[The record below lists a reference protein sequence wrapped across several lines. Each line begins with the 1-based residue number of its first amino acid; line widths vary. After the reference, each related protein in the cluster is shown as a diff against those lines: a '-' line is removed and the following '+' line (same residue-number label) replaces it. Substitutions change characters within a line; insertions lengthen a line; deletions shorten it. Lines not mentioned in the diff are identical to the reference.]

1 MPYKLITAPT
11 EEPVSLLEAKA
22 HLRVDISDDDMLITA
37 LITAARQFAETE
49 CQRALCTQVWQLV
62 LDAFPGP
69 SLLGIP
75 AGVAYSVPGHA
86 IQLEHPPIQAIAS
99 IQYLDMG
106 GSLQTMPNTDWK
118 ADLTSAP
125 ARITPRFGKIW
136 PITLPEIG
144 AVQVNFT
151 AGYGAATDVPQG
163 IKNWMLLRIGAL
175 YENREELI
183 VAPKVTVAELPY
195 VDRLL
200 DPWRVV
206 VM

>member
-11 EEPVSLLEAKA
+11 EEPVSLAEAKA
-22 HLRVDISDDDMLITA
+22 HLRVEISDDDTLISA

-49 CQRALCTQVWQLV
+49 CQRALCTQSWQLV
-62 LDAFPGP
+62 LDSFPGP

-75 AGVAYSVPGHA
+75 AGVSYSVPGHA
-86 IQLEHPPIQAIAS
+86 IQLEHPPIQAVTS
-99 IQYLDMG
+99 IKYLDMG
-106 GSLQTMPNTDWK
+106 GTLQTMPSTDWT

-125 ARITPRFGKIW
+125 ARITPVFGKIW
-136 PITLPEIG
+136 PITLPQIG
-144 AVQVNFT
+144 AVQVNFD
-151 AGYGAATDVPQG
+151 AGYGNAAAVPQG

-175 YENREELI
+175 YENREELV
-183 VAPKVTVAELPY
+183 VAPRVTVAELPY